1 MRTTVKS
8 LGAIL
13 TTSLMLFS
21 CASSKCPEVTIWGVP
36 AYETESY
43 SPCCHGDWEDYYPCC
58 ELCGSYED
66 GRCTF
71 TGEEVDT
78 ADLCKDYEL
87 SSEREYYGHI

>member
-1 MRTTVKS
+1 MKYICTECGKVFDEDEFINEQEYR
-8 LGAIL
+8 GE
-13 TTSLMLFS
+13 F
-21 CASSKCPEVTIWGVP
+21 WGVP